1 MDKDYY
7 NDALQWYDAIYIRC
21 AKDRNILICVFIVI
35 VVCLLQMYSVAKI
48 FYAEKDVIR
57 QYVIYTNRDKELSL
71 NFKRLDVNSGI
82 DNFLYQFLITKYV
95 ENMEIFKFDKNNQ
108 SAMHI
113 LQKKAQIIKNN
124 SSSSVYQKYIDGV
137 YKDDYGDLS
146 LLLSNRQKDVSIEK
160 IDFLS
165 QQSMLTDK
173 LYSIISKPTPNI
185 ANVVFVVRIFSNQ
198 SEIKKRYKAQ
208 ITFSLNSGKNIDAN
222 QAIEMKVYDY
232 SKVEIKE

>member
-21 AKDRNILICVFIVI
+21 ARDRNIFIAIFAVLVF
-35 VVCLLQMYSVAKI
+35 CLLQVFSVLKL
-48 FYAEKDVIR
+48 FYNTKDDVK
-57 QYVIYTNRDKELSL
+57 QYVVYTNRDAGLSL
-71 NFKRLDVNSGI
+71 QLQQFSVNEGI
-82 DNFLYQFLITKYV
+82 DGFLYKFLITKYV
-95 ENMEIFKFDKNNQ
+95 ENMEKLHFDKNNK

-113 LQKKAQIIKNN
+113 LQKKAQIIKNT

-146 LLLSNRQKDVSIEK
+146 LLLSNQQKDISIEK

-173 LYSIISKPTPNI
+173 IYSIISKPQPNI

-198 SEIKKRYKAQ
+198 SEVKKRYKAQ
-208 ITFSLNSGKNIDAN
+208 VTFSLNRGKILEAN
-222 QAIEMKVYDY
+222 QAIDFKVYDY